1 MGISWSML
9 EVLITDRLM
18 RKFSEVPAV
27 GNGINNNCS
36 ESSLVI
42 TYTNDHASVESKY
55 FFQIFSIR
63 GLLHCFSRKNS
74 EMFFFFLYDDD
85 LYYT

>member
-1 MGISWSML
+1 MDISWSML

-27 GNGINNNCS
+27 GNGINNNCAG
-36 ESSLVI
+36 SSLVI

-55 FFQIFSIR
+55 FFQILSMR
-63 GLLHCFSRKNS
+63 GQLHCFSRENS
-74 EMFFFFLYDDD
+74 EFFSLYDDD